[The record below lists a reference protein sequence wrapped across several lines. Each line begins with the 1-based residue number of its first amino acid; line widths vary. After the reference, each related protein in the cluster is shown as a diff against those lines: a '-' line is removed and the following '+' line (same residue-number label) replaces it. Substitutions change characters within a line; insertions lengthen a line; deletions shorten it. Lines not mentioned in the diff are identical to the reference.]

1 MSQQNVEIVRASI
14 ATYNDEG
21 LEASMP
27 YLHPDIEWFTH
38 ADAPDMGRF
47 EGHDGIRRLAAMLND
62 VFGEVRLEA
71 DQLLDMG
78 DHVVVVGRLQVTG
91 TGSGAATESGRT
103 WVYSLRDGMIVRHLT
118 FATEAEALEAVAGAL
133 EQDALPDPG
142 IR

>member
-1 MSQQNVEIVRASI
+1 
-14 ATYNDEG
+14 
-21 LEASMP
+21 
-27 YLHPDIEWFTH
+27 
-38 ADAPDMGRF
+38 
-47 EGHDGIRRLAAMLND
+47 
-62 VFGEVRLEA
+62 
-71 DQLLDMG
+71 MG